1 MASEQTGRSPWGGHR
16 ARIFDHAEVIL
27 DLLDRGWSAKAIRTR
42 LDLEAVPL
50 RTFHDNVRKLRSRH
64 APHHLKGEKPAE
76 ALPAE
81 KEFAGQKETTPPSS
95 GEATRTDDPKPHR
108 RKKRKFV
115 SATVGGEPRDDLNPL
130 TWRKERLARQGKE
143 P

>member
-1 MASEQTGRSPWGGHR
+1 MASEQTERSPWGGHR

-27 DLLDRGWSAKAIRTR
+27 DLLDRGWTAKAIRTR

-50 RTFHDNVRKLRSRH
+50 RTFHDNVRKLRSRP

-81 KEFAGQKETTPPSS
+81 KDMKSAAIPVPSTS
-95 GEATRTDDPKPHR
+95 GPRAS
-108 RKKRKFV
+108 RKKKKGPAIVHPDF
-115 SATVGGEPRDDLNPL
+115 ALPKGRDAKPD
-130 TWRKERLARQGKE
+130 ERPTLK
-143 P
+143 PSDYM

>member
-1 MASEQTGRSPWGGHR
+1 MASEQTERSPWGGHR

-27 DLLDRGWSAKAIRTR
+27 DLLNRGWTAKAIRTR

-50 RTFHDNVRKLRSRH
+50 RTFHDNVRKLRSRD
-64 APHHLKGEKPAE
+64 APQHPQGEKPAM
-76 ALPAE
+76 ALPAG

-95 GEATRTDDPKPHR
+95 GEAITTDEPKPHR

-115 SATVGGEPRDDLNPL
+115 SATVGGDPHDDLNPL
-130 TWRKERLARQGKE
+130 TWRKERRARQGKE

>member
-1 MASEQTGRSPWGGHR
+1 MASQHTQRSSWGEHR
-16 ARIFDHAEVIL
+16 AQVFEHAEVIL
-27 DLLDRGWSAKAIRTR
+27 DLLDRGWTATAIRTR

-50 RTFHDNVRKLRSRH
+50 RTFHDNVRKLRDRT
-64 APHHLKGEKPAE
+64 AQHHRREEKPAM

-81 KEFAGQKETTPPSS
+81 KDITGQEEAAPPSS
-95 GEATRTDDPKPHR
+95 DTTITTDAPRPR

-115 SATVGGEPRDDLNPL
+115 SATVGGEDRDDLNPL
-130 TWRKERLARQGKE
+130 TWRKERRARQGKE